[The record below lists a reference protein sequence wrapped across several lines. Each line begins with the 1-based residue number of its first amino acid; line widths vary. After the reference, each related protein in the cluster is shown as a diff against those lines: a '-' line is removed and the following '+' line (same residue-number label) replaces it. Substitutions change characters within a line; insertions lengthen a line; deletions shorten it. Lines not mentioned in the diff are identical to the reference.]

1 LKITDFGFAQQ
12 LKPTELLHNA
22 CGTPM
27 YVAPDMLRRD
37 NSGYG
42 KEVDLWSAG
51 VVLFIMV
58 SGYPPFYDEDDSK
71 LLSTVQS
78 GEYEF
83 LSPYW
88 DDISHR
94 CKDVIEKLLV
104 VDPGLRL
111 TAHQTESHC
120 WLLETPPLLN
130 LQSQSSVVSTEGTNT
145 ISRMLSNLRSRFVH
159 SRTMSSA

>member
-1 LKITDFGFAQQ
+1 
-12 LKPTELLHNA
+12 
-22 CGTPM
+22 M

-58 SGYPPFYDEDDSK
+58 SGYPPFYSDDHSK
-71 LLSTVQS
+71 LLSSVLS
-78 GEYEF
+78 GDYEF

-88 DDISHR
+88 DDVSHQ

-104 VDPGLRL
+104 VDPALRL
-111 TAHQTESHC
+111 TASQTESHP
-120 WLLETPPLLN
+120 WMLETPPLLN
-130 LQSQSSVVSTEGTNT
+130 LHSQSSAGEASEEAST
-145 ISRMLSNLRSRFVH
+145 ISRMFGTLRSRFLH
-159 SRTMSSA
+159 SRSMSST